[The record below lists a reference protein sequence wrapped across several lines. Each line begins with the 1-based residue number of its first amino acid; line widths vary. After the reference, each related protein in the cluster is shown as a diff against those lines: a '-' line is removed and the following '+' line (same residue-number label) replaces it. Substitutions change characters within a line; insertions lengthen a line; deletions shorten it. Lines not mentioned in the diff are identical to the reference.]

1 MTGPP
6 ELTTETVA
14 SVTTAGVVSSV
25 IGTTASVIG
34 PLAQVVDDWT
44 AGPMSPLTVLPTPVT
59 RMVSSVT

>member
-25 IGTTASVIG
+25 IGTTALVIG

-44 AGPMSPLTVLPTPVT
+44 AGT
-59 RMVSSVT
+59 SS